1 MAQTRAKKSVAAVA
15 NKTVAPVTAAKAKK
29 TVTRKVRA
37 QAQKAE
43 AETVFS
49 KPIEGIADMTD
60 TVKTAAAEA
69 GEKITEALKGAS
81 VKAKEAFAKS
91 GVVAKEVVEF
101 HKANLGAV
109 VESTKVAAKGAQT
122 VAERAVETGRTNWE
136 ATTAHGKALTS
147 VKAPADFFQL
157 QTEFARKQFD
167 AAVAEFSKNT
177 EFGLKLA
184 GDVIAPIQNR
194 YAVVVDQ
201 FKARIAA

>member
-43 AETVFS
+43 AETIFS
-49 KPIEGIADMTD
+49 KPIEGFADMTN
-60 TVKTAAAEA
+60 TVKTAAADA
-69 GEKITEALKGAS
+69 GEKITEVLKDVN
-81 VKAKEAFAKS
+81 VKAKDAFAKS
-91 GVVAKEVVEF
+91 GAVAKDVVEF
-101 HKANLGAV
+101 HKANLEAV
-109 VESTKVAAKGAQT
+109 VESGKLAAKGTQT
-122 VAERAVETGRTNWE
+122 VAERALEAGRKNIE
-136 ATTAHGKALTS
+136 VATAHGKALTS

-167 AAVAEFSKNT
+167 AAVADFSKNT
-177 EFGLKLA
+177 EFGLKLV
-184 GDVIAPIQNR
+184 GEVIAPIQNR

-201 FKARIAA
+201 VKARMAA